1 LEISTAVGR
10 GARARRAM
18 SRWTIGV
25 AVALVVGL
33 GLTVAAIL
41 HVGVGSVW
49 HAVERIGPAGFALF
63 CAYNLI
69 GFLPVGWAWWAVA
82 PGAGPNRWLVFPWGR
97 LARESA
103 SDVLPFS
110 QVGGLVVGSGAVR
123 RRGVSE
129 PLAIA
134 SQIVDLTTEMAS
146 QLFYTL
152 FGVAMLVAIL
162 SHVTAARDLLWTVAA
177 AFAAGAVGLAAF
189 VALQGRG
196 LDMIG
201 AIGSRWLKDTRE
213 RTDAIKAVLHEIYA
227 QPGRVLAGGLLHGV
241 GWVWSGAGSWLA
253 LKLMGVDVAL
263 WKVLTMESL
272 IAAVKSV
279 AFLTPGALGFQEG
292 AYVLIAPLF
301 GLTAE
306 ATLAVSL
313 LRRAKD
319 LVLGAPAVLVWQ
331 YLELTAKRRLGPTP
345 APSA

>member
-1 LEISTAVGR
+1 
-10 GARARRAM
+10 M
-18 SRWTIGV
+18 SRWTMGV
-25 AVALVVGL
+25 AVALVL
-33 GLTVAAIL
+33 GLAATVAAVL
-41 HVGVGSVW
+41 FVGVGGVW
-49 HAVERIGPAGFALF
+49 NAVDRVGPAGFALY

-82 PGAGPNRWLVFPWGR
+82 PGSGPHRWLLFPWGR

-110 QVGGLVVGSGAVR
+110 QVGGLVVGIGAVR

-134 SQIVDLTTEMAS
+134 SQIVDLTTELAS

-162 SHVTAARDLLWTVAA
+162 SHVTAARELLWTVAA
-177 AFAAGAVGLAAF
+177 AFAAGVVGLAAF

-196 LDMIG
+196 LDLIG
-201 AIGSRWLKDTRE
+201 AIGGRWLKDTRE
-213 RTDAIKAVLHEIYA
+213 RTDAIKAVLRDVYA
-227 QPGRVLAGGLLHGV
+227 QPGRLVAGGLLHSV

-319 LVLGAPAVLVWQ
+319 LTLGAPAVMVWQ
-331 YLELTAKRRLGPTP
+331 YLELIARRRRGPK
-345 APSA
+345 PSPFT

>member
-1 LEISTAVGR
+1 
-10 GARARRAM
+10 M

-25 AVALVVGL
+25 AVALVL
-33 GLTVAAIL
+33 GLAITVATVL
-41 HVGVGSVW
+41 WVGIDGVW
-49 HAVERIGPAGFALF
+49 NAVARVGPAGFAQY

-69 GFLPVGWAWWAVA
+69 GFLPVGWAWWTVA
-82 PGAGPNRWLVFPWGR
+82 PGSGPRRWLLFPWGR

-110 QVGGLVVGSGAVR
+110 QVGGLVVGIAAVR

-129 PLAIA
+129 PLAIG
-134 SQIVDLTTEMAS
+134 SQIADLTTEMAS

-162 SHVTAARDLLWTVAA
+162 SHATAAHQLLWTLAA

-189 VALQGRG
+189 VALQARG

-201 AIGSRWLKDTRE
+201 ALGARWLKDTRE
-213 RTDAIKAVLHEIYA
+213 RTDAIKAVLRDIYA
-227 QPGRVLAGGLLHGV
+227 QPGRLLASGLLHSVGWIWSGV
-241 GWVWSGAGSWLA
+241 GTWLA
-253 LKLMGVDVAL
+253 LKLMGVEVAL

-279 AFLTPGALGFQEG
+279 AFLSPGALGFQEG

-319 LVLGAPAVLVWQ
+319 LALGLPAVLAWQ
-331 YLELTAKRRLGPTP
+331 YLELTAKRRQEPKPQPL
-345 APSA
+345 A